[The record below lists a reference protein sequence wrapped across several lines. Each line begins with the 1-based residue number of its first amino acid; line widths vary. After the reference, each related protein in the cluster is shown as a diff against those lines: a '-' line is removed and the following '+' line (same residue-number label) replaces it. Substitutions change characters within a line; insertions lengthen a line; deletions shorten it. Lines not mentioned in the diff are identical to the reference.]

1 MSNSPM
7 LPLATAVSWLRRLSA
22 HRAAVWLT
30 LTGVGG
36 LLGCLALLPASSP
49 RAASVDPAAAENP
62 AAESSEAPSFGTAT
76 PSDKFVQSF
85 QQQVSQ
91 QLQSSL
97 AQSNEAQ
104 ETRLRSFEQQQR
116 DMDNHIQALEQSL
129 AQAQAGHAAQAA
141 GGFAAGDSPSA
152 DFDPPRVNVRRALSA
167 EYAGSGSGGG
177 PGLLPAMLP
186 VLAGEGPVAGARGL
200 STTLGQPPA
209 IPDGGAYANA
219 DISPARSRANDPNI
233 APHGFVDGRLLNG
246 VVTQQGGPERES
258 IVALSGDYQSANG
271 FTADLNGC
279 FALVQGRPEIA
290 TGRIDFKLSRLTC
303 NFQDGAS
310 RTWDASGWLV
320 DADGIR
326 GVRAVIVDNTGRKA
340 AVAAGGGAIGGIG
353 QRLSQQQYDIT
364 GGAVGFGSS
373 TSFVGSAGRD
383 ALGGAASAGANALGQ
398 SINDYYNLY
407 GPSLQVGG
415 GTRVTVVLANDL
427 RLPLS
432 GRHISQTHVANP

>member
-1 MSNSPM
+1 
-7 LPLATAVSWLRRLSA
+7 
-22 HRAAVWLT
+22 
-30 LTGVGG
+30 
-36 LLGCLALLPASSP
+36 
-49 RAASVDPAAAENP
+49 
-62 AAESSEAPSFGTAT
+62 
-76 PSDKFVQSF
+76 VQSF

-104 ETRLRSFEQQQR
+104 EGRLRNFEQQQR
-116 DMDNHIQALEQSL
+116 EMDNHIQALEQSL
-129 AQAQAGHAAQAA
+129 AQVHTPVGRPAQSATDPFGTYAQEL
-141 GGFAAGDSPSA
+141 DVE
-152 DFDPPRVNVRRALSA
+152 PPRVNVRKATSA
-167 EYAGSGSGGG
+167 EYAGGGGALASGLLPTLLGGSGGET
-177 PGLLPAMLP
+177 PPAGLRSLNSP
-186 VLAGEGPVAGARGL
+186 
-200 STTLGQPPA
+200 LGQPASAIDERPYSNSEIPA
-209 IPDGGAYANA
+209 G
-219 DISPARSRANDPNI
+219 RRRVNDSNI

-271 FTADLNGC
+271 FTVDLNGC

-303 NFQDGAS
+303 NFRDGAS

-353 QRLSQQQYDIT
+353 QRLSQQQYDINS
-364 GGAVGFGSS
+364 GPAGFGSS
-373 TSFVGSAGRD
+373 SSFAGNVGRD
-383 ALGGAASAGANALGQ
+383 ALGGAASGGANALGQ
-398 SINDYYNLY
+398 AISDYYNLY

-427 RLPLS
+427 RLPYS
-432 GRHISQTHVANP
+432 GRDISQTHTANP